1 MRINLLENQI
11 ELILKALQKYND
23 PYIDKQLKYA
33 TYESLQAQLVQ
44 KNIEKNK
51 KSYKKVLTIG
61 NTYGII

>member
-33 TYESLQAQLVQ
+33 TYESLLAQKIARTCTKSSEIACNENV
-44 KNIEKNK
+44 NK
-51 KSYKKVLTIG
+51 M
-61 NTYGII
+61 